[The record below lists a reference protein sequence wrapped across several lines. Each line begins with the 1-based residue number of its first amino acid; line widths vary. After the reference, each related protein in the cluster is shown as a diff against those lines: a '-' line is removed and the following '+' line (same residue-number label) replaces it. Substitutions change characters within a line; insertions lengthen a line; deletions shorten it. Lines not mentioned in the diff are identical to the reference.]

1 MKNYKLGRIYAIKS
15 NKTDK
20 IYIGST
26 FTSLK
31 TRLTKHRHQKTTA
44 SELLDFD
51 DVYIELIEYVSCEN
65 KQELLE
71 REKEIIKN
79 TKCINYVYNRPQ
91 IDRSIKIKC
100 ECGLEIS
107 DRNISRHKKTELHL
121 KNIENYSL
129 N

>member
-1 MKNYKLGRIYAIKS
+1 MKDYKLGRIYAIKS

-44 SELLDFD
+44 SELLSFD

-79 TKCINYVYNRPQ
+79 TKCINYQYNRPYN
-91 IDRSIKIKC
+91 DRTIKIKC
-100 ECGLEIS
+100 DCGVEIQKKG
-107 DRNISRHKKTELHL
+107 IARHKKTELHL